1 MATRDEQINSLLG
14 CLHEIKDLME
24 YSYATAMNQQRS
36 LVDNDAEGIVVATKA
51 QEEVLRR
58 IGEADQRAA
67 AVSRQLAIEA
77 NAMFRDNCPEAYDAE
92 HLPLS
97 PPFSMLRDN
106 RPEAYDADGVDASS
120 IAQIAGSP
128 HAQMIT
134 AATKEISTLAA
145 MVADANETNRV
156 LLQNGLD
163 IVTECLRAVAT
174 TPATVYSDA
183 GLVPESRA
191 DVLSLDRK
199 V

>member
-77 NAMFRDNCPEAYDAE
+77 NSMLRDNCPEAYDAD
-92 HLPLS
+92 
-97 PPFSMLRDN
+97 R
-106 RPEAYDADGVDASS
+106 VDASS